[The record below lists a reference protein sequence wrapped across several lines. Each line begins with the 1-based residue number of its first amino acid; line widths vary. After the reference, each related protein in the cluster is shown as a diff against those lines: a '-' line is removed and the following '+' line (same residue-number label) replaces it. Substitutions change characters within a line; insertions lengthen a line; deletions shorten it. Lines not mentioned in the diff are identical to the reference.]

1 MKCWH
6 IPVTWG
12 SYGVVE
18 VEADTLS
25 EAMEIAADESSD
37 IPLPNDGDYAFGSW
51 RLFDY
56 DEDMVRKFYNHN
68 QSDYLMEETN
78 ENQK

>member
-6 IPVTWG
+6 IPVTWE

-37 IPLPNDGDYAFGSW
+37 IPLPNDGDYVDGSW
-51 RLFDY
+51 KLSDY

-68 QSDYLMEETN
+68 QPDYLMEETN